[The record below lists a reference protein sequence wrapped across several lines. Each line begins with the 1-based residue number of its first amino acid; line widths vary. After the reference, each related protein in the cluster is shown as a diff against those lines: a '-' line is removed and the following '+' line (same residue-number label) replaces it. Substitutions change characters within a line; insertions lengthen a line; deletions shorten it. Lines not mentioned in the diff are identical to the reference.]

1 MFHELSTRTFPALLP
16 AGCPQHSLGLLLPR
30 GRALHFLLNPQEVP
44 LIHLSACPGLS
55 GWQHSPLVNQPL
67 SQHCIAGDGRAKGR
81 IWQMAQSLLPSGFKL
96 KKPSD
101 FVDFISPH
109 ITSTQLHSQVTWT
122 FWDDSLRSSACCS
135 VHPWLYLE
143 RNTLILWHL
152 M

>member
-1 MFHELSTRTFPALLP
+1 MTPISFPANLHSCWSAP
-16 AGCPQHSLGLLLPR
+16 RWYWHYSSPRAGLCISVCWISWDFSQP
-30 GRALHFLLNPQEVP
+30 
-44 LIHLSACPGLS
+44 ILSACPGPS

-143 RNTLILWHL
+143 RNILILWHQ